1 MARAKAV
8 AVRKPKKFQ
17 LFKKKP
23 QRKATS
29 RSKTATFLN
38 EAPLFKLVGVGVA
51 IWGVNSLIDALVGD
65 DSIFSSD
72 PGRVDPLDTPI
83 AGDSVANFFIFYD
96 PNNGVWQ
103 EKSFIPFDDDKYFY
117 QTGTNNFY
125 SDIPPTTSNS
135 PVPGKAK
142 SITNFAGSLL
152 PYFNDTFDFDADS
165 TSNAVICEFMNL
177 VLTVALKFTDAE
189 VKAFFNSTLAL
200 TGSQQSF
207 LETLKD
213 SQAYMNNA
221 SQLPYSKA
229 IFLLEQRL
237 TQVGAD
243 NKT

>member
-23 QRKATS
+23 QRKTTR

-51 IWGVNSLIDALVGD
+51 IWGVNKIISELGNLFDGD
-65 DSIFSSD
+65 D
-72 PGRVDPLDTPI
+72 PGRVDPLDTPL

-103 EKSFIPFDDDKYFY
+103 EKPLIPFDDDKYFY
-117 QTGTNNFY
+117 IRGTSNFY
-125 SDIPPTTSNS
+125 SDIPPISSNS

-142 SITNFAGSLL
+142 TITNFAGSLL
-152 PYFNDTFDFDADS
+152 PFFNDTFDFDADS

-177 VLTVALKFTDAE
+177 VLTIALKFTDAE

-200 TGSQQSF
+200 TGSKQSF

-213 SQAYMNNA
+213 SQAYFNNA

-243 NKT
+243 NTN

>member
-1 MARAKAV
+1 MARAKAI
-8 AVRKPKKFQ
+8 AVPKPKKFQ

-23 QRKATS
+23 QRKTTT

-51 IWGVNSLIDALVGD
+51 IWGVNKIISEIGNVNP
-65 DSIFSSD
+65 FSDD
-72 PGRVDPLDTPI
+72 PGRVDPLDTPL
-83 AGDSVANFFIFYD
+83 AGTSIANFFIFYD
-96 PNNGVWQ
+96 PNDGVWQ
-103 EKSFIPFDDDKYFY
+103 EKPLIPFDDDKYFY
-117 QTGTNNFY
+117 QIGTNNFY
-125 SDIPPTTSNS
+125 SDIPPITSNS

-152 PYFNDTFDFDADS
+152 PFFNDTFDFDADS

-177 VLTVALKFTDAE
+177 ILTVALKFTDAE

-200 TGSQQSF
+200 TGSNISF
-207 LETLKD
+207 LETLKN
-213 SQAYMNNA
+213 SQSYFSNA

-243 NKT
+243 NKN

>member
-8 AVRKPKKFQ
+8 AVKKPKRFQ

-23 QRKATS
+23 QRKVTS

-65 DSIFSSD
+65 DNIFSGD
-72 PGRVDPLDTPI
+72 PGRVDPLDTPL
-83 AGDSVANFFIFYD
+83 AGDSVANFFIFYN

-103 EKSFIPFDDDKYFY
+103 EKSFIPFDDDKYFFGI
-117 QTGTNNFY
+117 GTNNFFP
-125 SDIPPTTSNS
+125 DIPPITSEQ

-142 SITNFAGSLL
+142 TITNFAGSLL

-177 VLTVALKFTDAE
+177 VLTIALKFTDAE

-200 TGSQQSF
+200 TGSKQSF

-213 SQAYMNNA
+213 SQAYFNNA

-243 NKT
+243 NTN

>member
-1 MARAKAV
+1 MAKAKAV

-23 QRKATS
+23 QRKTTP

-51 IWGVNSLIDALVGD
+51 IWGVNKIISEIGNINPFAD
-65 DSIFSSD
+65 D
-72 PGRVDPLDTPI
+72 PGRVDPLDTPL
-83 AGDSVANFFIFYD
+83 AGDSVANFFIFYN
-96 PNNGVWQ
+96 PNDGVWQ
-103 EKSFIPFDDDKYFY
+103 EKPLIPFDDDKYFY
-117 QTGTNNFY
+117 QRGTNNFFP
-125 SDIPPTTSNS
+125 DIPPITSNS

-152 PYFNDTFDFDADS
+152 PFFNDTFDFDADS

-200 TGSQQSF
+200 TGSNMSF
-207 LETLKD
+207 LETLKN
-213 SQAYMNNA
+213 SQAYFNNA